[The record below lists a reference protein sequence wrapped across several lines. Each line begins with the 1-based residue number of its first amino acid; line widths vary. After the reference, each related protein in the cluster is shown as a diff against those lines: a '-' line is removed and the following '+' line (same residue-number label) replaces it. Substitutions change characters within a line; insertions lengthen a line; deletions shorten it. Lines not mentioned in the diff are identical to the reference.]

1 MRNNILHLK
10 HERGIDINLAVIK
23 DIAASELK
31 LVGTHDSVTVPLKD
45 SYSAFHK
52 QLKCFIEYAMDGE
65 PSFPF
70 TETVELM
77 KIIIAGIMSRD
88 EGGCEVMLGEIEL

>member
-1 MRNNILHLK
+1 M
-10 HERGIDINLAVIK
+10 G
-23 DIAASELK
+23 
-31 LVGTHDSVTVPLKD
+31 
-45 SYSAFHK
+45 
-52 QLKCFIEYAMDGE
+52 GE